1 MYDIEVTGYNN
12 RTNKL
17 HLFDVETV
25 DESIVEDGISFDKTD
40 IAKNLTLFLYPDD
53 SDKEGRIL
61 RIYQQYFMVS
71 NAARLILDEAIA
83 KGSTLF
89 MTLPTMP

>member
-71 NAARLILDEAIA
+71 NAARLILDEAIT
-83 KGSTLF
+83 KRFYPL
-89 MTLPTMP
+89 